1 MFVDYEDYKDL
12 SLFGSVTEDDYER
25 MSPIADLIVDH
36 WTLGRIGRA
45 SACDEELPDGVK
57 ALYGAVIEALPT
69 AMAESRGGERVKS
82 FSNGVD
88 SFTFELSTVSKR
100 LEDQLGWML
109 DMLPVEWVSECV
121 PYEGGPHAG

>member
-12 SLFGSVTEDDYER
+12 SLFCSVTEDDYER

-45 SACDEELPDGVK
+45 SARGEELPDGVK

-69 AMAESRGGERVKS
+69 ALAESRGGERVKS

-100 LEDQLGWML
+100 LEDQLGWLL
-109 DMLPVEWVSECV
+109 DMMPVEWVSECV
-121 PYEGGPHAG
+121 AYEGGPDAR